1 MTQAPEQV
9 APPADLVEVPE
20 HVAVIM
26 DGNGRWATAQGL
38 ERIEGH
44 KRGEEALMDTVA
56 GAVAAGVKYVSMYAF
71 STENWRRSPTEV
83 HFLMGYSRR
92 VIHERAAELNSWNVR
107 IRWSGRSPKLWKSV
121 IKELRAAE
129 ELTRDN
135 TGTQLILCVNYGGRA
150 EIVDAANTLVA
161 DVQAGRLRSANIS
174 ERTFSKYLYL
184 PDVPDVD
191 LLIRTSQEQR
201 LSNFLLWQCAYAEFI
216 FSEKLWPE
224 YTRQQ
229 LWRDLM
235 RYGSRERRFGSA

>member
-1 MTQAPEQV
+1 MTQSPEQV
-9 APPADLVEVPE
+9 APPADLVKVPE
-20 HVAVIM
+20 HIAVIM
-26 DGNGRWATAQGL
+26 DGNGRWATARGL
-38 ERIEGH
+38 ERTEGH

-71 STENWRRSPTEV
+71 STENWRRSPSEV

-92 VIHERAAELNSWNVR
+92 VIRERAAELNSWNVR

-129 ELTRDN
+129 ELTHDN

-150 EIVDAANTLVA
+150 EIADAASALAA
-161 DVQAGRLRSANIS
+161 DVRSGRVRSANIS

-184 PDVPDVD
+184 PDIPDVD
-191 LLIRTSQEQR
+191 LLIRTSREQR
-201 LSNFLLWQCAYAEFI
+201 LSNFLLWQCAYAEFV